1 MWVNKI
7 LFQTILD
14 DNKKLQEAVEFERI
28 GASRMSASTNELRA
42 QKAKDDITIDWMR
55 HRINA
60 LEKERTILVQ
70 KVAGIA
76 LPTPE
81 IVPTRPGT
89 MTVPDFS
96 SMPSFEDVGDTEAQR
111 LGIRH
116 DEYGVAEFVNDMRGQ
131 QGRPSSSIEN

>member
-1 MWVNKI
+1 MWINKQ
-7 LFQTILD
+7 LFETILA
-14 DNKKLQEAVEFERI
+14 DNKKLQDAVEFERT

-60 LEKERTILVQ
+60 LEKERAILVQ
-70 KVAGIA
+70 KAAGIS

-89 MTVPDFS
+89 MTNPSMLVDFDS
-96 SMPSFEDVGDTEAQR
+96 LPSFEDVGDSEAQR
-111 LGIRH
+111 LGLKH
-116 DEYGVAEFVNDMRGQ
+116 DDLGFLEFKDDMRRNG
-131 QGRPSSSIEN
+131 